1 MSSRAD
7 SLHIPAGS
15 PFATGWRS
23 QLAAM
28 LLKHSLADVMDAVA
42 AFSEL
47 CCNHD
52 PDDCSRQAELEAV
65 NWARWATPAKRRIEA
80 CAVPRGPGR
89 PRKEEDED

>member
-7 SLHIPAGS
+7 SLHIPPGS
-15 PFATGWRS
+15 PFSAGWRA

-28 LLKHSLADVMDAVA
+28 LLTYGLADVMDAVS

-47 CCNHD
+47 CCQHD
-52 PDDCSRQAELEAV
+52 PDDCSRQAELEAG
-65 NWARWATPAKRRIEA
+65 NWVLAAQPAQRRIEA

-89 PRKEEDED
+89 PRKEDDD